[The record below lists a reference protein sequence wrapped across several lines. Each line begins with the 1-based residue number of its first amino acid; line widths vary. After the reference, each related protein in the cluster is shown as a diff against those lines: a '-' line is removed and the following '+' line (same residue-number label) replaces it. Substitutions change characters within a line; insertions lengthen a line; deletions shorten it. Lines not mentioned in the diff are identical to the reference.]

1 MVGRMAVRDPRT
13 AMLFG
18 LGGALVLALLAIAFL
33 LGRESARTSADP
45 APLAEAE
52 IPSPPIVEPAEE
64 DAPQPRPDWRA
75 LDRGEPAANAE
86 SDTTPEMAERI
97 ERQANGKFLL
107 TNSGNERKVRAEP
120 QDPQPGP
127 NTTTVS
133 DYFRAVDAVRSEQGA
148 GDPNTFAMGLIKAG
162 LGGSTSGFDQL
173 IDDTKRMELEM
184 KQIRPAPGCEQYHQ
198 ASIDALAE
206 GRELLDELKTAI
218 SNRDI
223 QGLTTMAQ
231 RAGELEAKAKS
242 MDAMRAELEAGARP

>member
-33 LGRESARTSADP
+33 LGRESARTSAGP
-45 APLAEAE
+45 APLAEVE
-52 IPSPPIVEPAEE
+52 LPSPPIVEPAEE
-64 DAPQPRPDWRA
+64 YAPQPRPDWRA
-75 LDRGEPAANAE
+75 LDRGEPAANST

-107 TNSGNERKVRAEP
+107 TNSGNEREVRAEP

-127 NTTTVS
+127 NIATVS

-206 GRELLDELKTAI
+206 GRELLDALKTAI